1 MIENRTDWH
10 EDESLF
16 HGAVSR
22 VMGTR
27 LEALIVHS
35 DTDMLP
41 GLWRDMVSLLESMDR
56 IFDRFVPESEVSGIN
71 ARSQDAVD
79 ISPVMEDALR
89 LCGDYYERTLHLF
102 DVTLGHFRDVT
113 VGAGKVIFRNPMVR
127 LDFGGFAK
135 GYALRSVRRF
145 LAANGV
151 KNAFVDFGG
160 SSIIGMGHH
169 PYGDCWKVGFDSPE
183 TGVRL
188 RDFRLYDSSL
198 STSGNTPSYSGH
210 IVNPL
215 TGVANR
221 RKMAATVVAGD
232 SLDAEVLST
241 VWMIAS
247 PEQRRQI
254 AELSADVE
262 ANIYEL

>member
-10 EDESLF
+10 EAGSLF
-16 HGAVSR
+16 HGVVPR

-27 LEALIVHS
+27 LEVLMVHP
-35 DTDMLP
+35 DIEMLSR
-41 GLWRDMVSLLESMDR
+41 LWRDVACLLESMDR
-56 IFDRFVPESEVSGIN
+56 VFDRFAPDSEVSRLN
-71 ARSQDAVD
+71 SRSRDIAD

-102 DVTLGHFRDVT
+102 DVTLGHFRDIT

-135 GYALRSVRRF
+135 GYALRSVRRL

-210 IVNPL
+210 IINPL

>member
-135 GYALRSVRRF
+135 GYALRSVRR
-145 LAANGV
+145 LLVDNGV
-151 KNAFVDFGG
+151 TDAFIDFGG

-169 PYGDCWKVGFDSPE
+169 PYGDCWRVGLDSPWS
-183 TGVRL
+183 GARL
-188 RDFRLYDSSL
+188 RDFSLMDTSL
-198 STSGNTPSYSGH
+198 STSGNTRFYSGH
-210 IVNPL
+210 IVNPM
-215 TGVANR
+215 TGVSNR
-221 RKMAATVVAGD
+221 KRMVATAVAED
-232 SLDAEVLST
+232 PLDAEVLST
-241 VWMIAS
+241 VWMIADR
-247 PEQRRQI
+247 EQMRQI
-254 AELSADVE
+254 SERFGKFEAD
-262 ANIYEL
+262 IYEL

>member
-35 DTDMLP
+35 DKDMLS
-41 GLWRDMVSLLESMDR
+41 GLWQDMVSLLESMDR

-89 LCGDYYERTLHLF
+89 LCRDYYDRTMHLF
-102 DVTLGHFRDVT
+102 DVTIGNFPDMSVCP
-113 VGAGKVIFRNPMVR
+113 GKAVFRNPSVR

-135 GYALRSVRRF
+135 GYALRSVR
-145 LAANGV
+145 
-151 KNAFVDFGG
+151 
-160 SSIIGMGHH
+160 H
-169 PYGDCWKVGFDSPE
+169 GDCWKVSLDSPWSG
-183 TGVRL
+183 TGL
-188 RDFRLYDSSL
+188 RDFPLMDKAL
-198 STSGNTPSYSGH
+198 STSGNTRFYSGH

-215 TGVANR
+215 TGAANR
-221 RKMAATVVAGD
+221 KRMVTTVMAD
-232 SLDAEVLST
+232 DPLDAEVLST
-241 VWMIAS
+241 VWMIADR
-247 PEQRRQI
+247 EQMQQI
-254 AELSADVE
+254 SERFGEFEAD
-262 ANIYEL
+262 IYEL

>member
-1 MIENRTDWH
+1 M
-10 EDESLF
+10 SLELD
-16 HGAVSR
+16 GARFAIKVGKLS
-22 VMGTR
+22 
-27 LEALIVHS
+27 
-35 DTDMLP
+35 
-41 GLWRDMVSLLESMDR
+41 LWMQVQK
-56 IFDRFVPESEVSGIN
+56 N
-71 ARSQDAVD
+71 
-79 ISPVMEDALR
+79 
-89 LCGDYYERTLHLF
+89 YLF
-102 DVTLGHFRDVT
+102 
-113 VGAGKVIFRNPMVR
+113 
-127 LDFGGFAK
+127 
-135 GYALRSVRRF
+135 S
-145 LAANGV
+145 V

>member
-1 MIENRTDWH
+1 MIEDRTDWH

-35 DTDMLP
+35 DKDMLS
-41 GLWRDMVSLLESMDR
+41 GLWQDMVSLLEAMDR

-71 ARSQDAVD
+71 ARSQAAVD

-135 GYALRSVRRF
+135 GYALRSVRR
-145 LAANGV
+145 LLVENGV
-151 KNAFVDFGG
+151 TDAFIDFGG

-169 PYGDCWKVGFDSPE
+169 PYGDCWRVGLDSPWS
-183 TGVRL
+183 GARL
-188 RDFRLYDSSL
+188 RDFSLMDTSL
-198 STSGNTPSYSGH
+198 STSGNTRFYSGH
-210 IVNPL
+210 IVNPM
-215 TGVANR
+215 TGASNRKRMVAT
-221 RKMAATVVAGD
+221 AVAED
-232 SLDAEVLST
+232 PLDAEVLST
-241 VWMIAS
+241 VWMIADR
-247 PEQRRQI
+247 EQMRQI
-254 AELSADVE
+254 SERFGEFEAD
-262 ANIYEL
+262 IYEL

>member
-10 EDESLF
+10 EAGSLF
-16 HGAVSR
+16 HGVVPR

-27 LEALIVHS
+27 LEVLMVHP
-35 DTDMLP
+35 DIEMLSR
-41 GLWRDMVSLLESMDR
+41 LWRDVAGLLESMDR
-56 IFDRFVPESEVSGIN
+56 VFDRFAPDSEVSRLN
-71 ARSQDAVD
+71 SRSRDIAD

-135 GYALRSVRRF
+135 GYALRSVRRL

-169 PYGDCWKVGFDSPE
+169 PYGDCWRVGLDSPWS
-183 TGVRL
+183 GARL
-188 RDFRLYDSSL
+188 RDFSLMDTSL
-198 STSGNTPSYSGH
+198 STSGNTRFYSGH
-210 IVNPL
+210 IVNPM
-215 TGVANR
+215 TGASNRKRMVAT
-221 RKMAATVVAGD
+221 AVAED
-232 SLDAEVLST
+232 PLDAEVLST
-241 VWMIAS
+241 VWMIADR
-247 PEQRRQI
+247 EQMRQI
-254 AELSADVE
+254 SERFGEFEAD
-262 ANIYEL
+262 IYEL